1 MISPIEVNGII
12 SRTQDVSA
20 IRHNEENKNAVDQNH
35 FQNKFAQ
42 EIDQSIRTVHQ
53 SDDSDKA
60 DTRHDAKEKGK
71 NEYRGNGGKDRKHQE
86 QKRDGKVS
94 VKGYS
99 GFDVKI

>member
-20 IRHNEENKNAVDQNH
+20 IRHNEENKSAVDQNH
-35 FQNKFAQ
+35 FQNRFAQ
-42 EIDQSIRTVHQ
+42 EVDQNIRTVHQ
-53 SDDSDKA
+53 SDDSNKS

-71 NEYRGNGGKDRKHQE
+71 NEYRGNGGKGKK
-86 QKRDGKVS
+86 QKEPETDGQVT